1 MCIRDRALASI
12 TYNTAKILGV
22 DAKLGSVEKGKEASI
37 IVSSGDVLDM
47 KTSAI
52 EYAFINGREINL
64 DNKQK
69 ELNNKFLKK
78 YGLN

>member
-1 MCIRDRALASI
+1 MPL
-12 TYNTAKILGV
+12 L
-22 DAKLGSVEKGKEASI
+22 

-47 KTSAI
+47 KTAAI
-52 EYAFINGREINL
+52 EYAFISGREINL